1 MIRDTSSQFLHD
13 RWNYSYL
20 PRRSELILISN
31 SRVIPFFAPSHGTL
45 FQRFARFNVVLMNFY
60 ASFSTFL
67 SLTPSKWFRHIFIL
81 LVLRFILNEH
91 GQWDRKIELSFKNL
105 DFITLLFSIG
115 RNRLVELKYKNK
127 ILKTANFIYK
137 ALEDQSYWKKKRTPL
152 PVPFRLT
159 GLSSHL
165 LSSSE

>member
-1 MIRDTSSQFLHD
+1 MELFLSASTIGINSD
-13 RWNYSYL
+13 FKL
-20 PRRSELILISN
+20 V

-45 FQRFARFNVVLMNFY
+45 LQRFARFNVVLMNFY

-67 SLTPSKWFRHIFIL
+67 SLTPSKWFRHVFIL
-81 LVLRFILNEH
+81 LVLRFILNEY
-91 GQWDRKIELSFKNL
+91 GQWDRKKTFFQKPRFYYFIIFNDRIASLSLN
-105 DFITLLFSIG
+105 I
-115 RNRLVELKYKNK
+115 K
-127 ILKTANFIYK
+127 IKFLNANFIYK

>member
-1 MIRDTSSQFLHD
+1 MELFLSASTIGINSD
-13 RWNYSYL
+13 FKL
-20 PRRSELILISN
+20 V
-31 SRVIPFFAPSHGTL
+31 SRVIPFFAPSHETL
-45 FQRFARFNVVLMNFY
+45 LQRFARFNVVLMNFY

-81 LVLRFILNEH
+81 LVLRFILNEY
-91 GQWDRKIELSFKNL
+91 GQWDRKIDFLSKTS
-105 DFITLLFSIG
+105 ILLLYYFQW